1 MAEGD
6 VFDPAMFVLLIELV
20 RVENLP
26 HVVSRQSRGD
36 VRNVQNVRRVSAFT
50 SYSRLRLFVKISRN
64 FSTMIAVV
72 FRRRRLDDGRPTRVV
87 QSHLLLYKLSLSM
100 MISPSVTTLT
110 DLIQDFSTM
119 EEEEEALKKQREMT
133 TVNNVKKQ
141 QPTRVVTTG
150 VAQTPNNNNNN
161 TQQQQTR
168 NQEPGSIAQPDSNTF
183 KNHYQD
189 LVMLYRTLHERA
201 KGPKTLKKSFLVRNL
216 RYIKP
221 KKRKRKSTTTEM
233 SAETT
238 EKKIKSNERSRSRGD
253 DDDESDKDEN
263 EEEEEEESEDEKQP
277 KDDQDVMFRYFY
289 KAKGI
294 ADLRVSEKTER
305 AYRARCPF
313 CNLKPRNFIGLCQHL
328 NASHDQFYFT
338 FLPVNTVQKRTLV
351 DPNRMYVAK
360 SEDRVVTMNT
370 IEVRIK
376 KTSFV
381 MCENGQDK
389 LNMLDATLLKD
400 PANKSFEFFSGGKYQ
415 KVGTNKVILP
425 AIGNLAPTNT
435 SSQDVQSKT
444 HGWENELAIL
454 KIKLN
459 EEIRNKQLQKQ
470 NEMQLKSIEENISQV
485 AKKAAL
491 KEKEHKRG
499 WEENPFA
506 QFFTPHYY
514 DQISLDKAA
523 AVLNGEN
530 AEEHVKDFYN
540 SQKRMFGNDINLT
553 KVVRAAK
560 ERVQAENRATAEL
573 GQFHVGAPEQQQRL
587 LQQWSHSNNVKL
599 QGVGVKR
606 NREEGGDGREEEFPL
621 GYAASEQLIRQ
632 RLAKEAE
639 QKYIEKRIKKE
650 KSKLEKRKFASQ
662 GELDKAASQKKN
674 FRQSAQY
681 QEVVATKKT
690 TIQETGSRKSF
701 AIGGRYYHSRT
712 CLPMSK
718 KIFKT
723 EDKSTIPDS
732 DDDEREQE
740 EMWDKEDALFID
752 EYVDVAQVEKDF
764 FRMWN
769 KHVRKYCAMAN
780 RQMPDCT
787 SSFMYVHKEKLVKD
801 RQMRKLFHLHLM
813 NMYDFGVLSGKVIQA
828 LVAKMNEL
836 RRESE
841 NHAPNS
847 KLLSEKEEDTQSA
860 EKAPPAVVEAIEI
873 KN

>member
-1 MAEGD
+1 ME
-6 VFDPAMFVLLIELV
+6 E
-20 RVENLP
+20 E
-26 HVVSRQSRGD
+26 
-36 VRNVQNVRRVSAFT
+36 
-50 SYSRLRLFVKISRN
+50 
-64 FSTMIAVV
+64 
-72 FRRRRLDDGRPTRVV
+72 RRRL
-87 QSHLLLYKLSLSM
+87 LLLQQQRSQQLLSRGGGGGGML
-100 MISPSVTTLT
+100 VQRGGGE
-110 DLIQDFSTM
+110 D
-119 EEEEEALKKQREMT
+119 EEEEKRRMMMMQQQSMLKADLEKIGRRE
-133 TVNNVKKQ
+133 
-141 QPTRVVTTG
+141 R
-150 VAQTPNNNNNN
+150 
-161 TQQQQTR
+161 QQQQ
-168 NQEPGSIAQPDSNTF
+168 QPLLLSGGSSLSHSTASAAAKVAISQHPAQPDSNTF

-189 LVMLYRTLHERA
+189 LVMLYKTLRERA
-201 KGPKTLKKSFLVRNL
+201 KGPKTLKKTFLVRNL
-216 RYIKP
+216 MYIKP
-221 KKRKRKSTTTEM
+221 SKKKKKKK
-233 SAETT
+233 
-238 EKKIKSNERSRSRGD
+238 KKIEKGKSAKNSDDNSKDDSGKLEDEKSRK
-253 DDDESDKDEN
+253 ET
-263 EEEEEEESEDEKQP
+263 EEEEEEEEEDELQP

-289 KAKGI
+289 KGM

-313 CNLKPRNFIGLCQHL
+313 CFVKPRNFIGLCQHL

-338 FLPVNTVQKRTLV
+338 FLPVNTVQKRTV
-351 DPNRMYVAK
+351 TDPNRMFVAK
-360 SEDRVVTMNT
+360 SEDRMVTMNT

-400 PANKSFEFFSGGKYQ
+400 PANKSFEFFSGGKYP

-454 KIKLN
+454 KTKLN
-459 EEIRNKQLQKQ
+459 VEIRNKQLQKQ
-470 NEMQLKSIEENISQV
+470 NELQLKSIEENISQV
-485 AKKAAL
+485 AKKVAL
-491 KEKEHKRG
+491 KEHKRDF
-499 WEENPFA
+499 EENPLA

-530 AEEHVKDFYN
+530 AEKHVKDFYN
-540 SQKRMFGNDINLT
+540 RQKRKFGNDIDLT

-560 ERVQAENRATAEL
+560 ERVQAENRATAEKL
-573 GQFHVGAPEQQQRL
+573 GQFHVGLPEQQKQHL
-587 LQQWSHSNNVKL
+587 LQQWSHLNNVESTVLKK
-599 QGVGVKR
+599 QRAGVGR
-606 NREEGGDGREEEFPL
+606 IREREAELMPL
-621 GYAASEQLIRQ
+621 GQAASEQLKRQ
-632 RLAKEAE
+632 RLQKEAE
-639 QKYIEKRIKKE
+639 LKYVDKRRKMEESKVEKRRMQ
-650 KSKLEKRKFASQ
+650 LAAQ
-662 GELDKAASQKKN
+662 GGYDTVAQQKKN

-690 TIQETGSRKSF
+690 SIQETGSRKSF

-718 KIFKT
+718 KIFKR
-723 EDKSTIPDS
+723 EDKSAIPDS
-732 DDDEREQE
+732 DDDEKEQE

-787 SSFMYVHKEKLVKD
+787 SSFMYVHKERLVKD

-813 NMYDFGVLSGKVIQA
+813 NMYDFGVLSGKVIQV
-828 LVAKMNEL
+828 LVAKMNEFAL
-836 RRESE
+836 EAEE
-841 NHAPNS
+841 NPPPKKFA
-847 KLLSEKEEDTQSA
+847 EKE
-860 EKAPPAVVEAIEI
+860 
-873 KN
+873 

>member
-1 MAEGD
+1 ME
-6 VFDPAMFVLLIELV
+6 E
-20 RVENLP
+20 E
-26 HVVSRQSRGD
+26 
-36 VRNVQNVRRVSAFT
+36 
-50 SYSRLRLFVKISRN
+50 
-64 FSTMIAVV
+64 
-72 FRRRRLDDGRPTRVV
+72 RRRL
-87 QSHLLLYKLSLSM
+87 LLLQQQRSQQLLSRGGGGGGML
-100 MISPSVTTLT
+100 VQRGGGE
-110 DLIQDFSTM
+110 D
-119 EEEEEALKKQREMT
+119 EEEEKRRMMMMQQQSMLKADLEKIGRRE
-133 TVNNVKKQ
+133 
-141 QPTRVVTTG
+141 R
-150 VAQTPNNNNNN
+150 
-161 TQQQQTR
+161 QQQQ
-168 NQEPGSIAQPDSNTF
+168 QPLLLSGGSSLSHSTASAAAKVAISQHPAQPDSNTF

-189 LVMLYRTLHERA
+189 LVMLYKTLRERA
-201 KGPKTLKKSFLVRNL
+201 KGPKTLKKTFLVRNL
-216 RYIKP
+216 MYIKP
-221 KKRKRKSTTTEM
+221 SKKKKKTK
-233 SAETT
+233 
-238 EKKIKSNERSRSRGD
+238 KKIEKGKSAKNSDDNSKDDSGKLEDEKSRK
-253 DDDESDKDEN
+253 ET
-263 EEEEEEESEDEKQP
+263 EEEEEEEEEDELQP

-289 KAKGI
+289 KGM

-313 CNLKPRNFIGLCQHL
+313 CFVKPRNFIGLCQHL

-338 FLPVNTVQKRTLV
+338 FLPVNTVQKRTV
-351 DPNRMYVAK
+351 TDPNRMFVAK
-360 SEDRVVTMNT
+360 SEDRMVTMNT

-400 PANKSFEFFSGGKYQ
+400 PANKSFEFFSGGKYP

-454 KIKLN
+454 KTKLN
-459 EEIRNKQLQKQ
+459 VEIRNKQLQKQ
-470 NEMQLKSIEENISQV
+470 NELQLKSIEENISQV
-485 AKKAAL
+485 AKKVAL
-491 KEKEHKRG
+491 KEHKRDF
-499 WEENPFA
+499 EENPLA

-530 AEEHVKDFYN
+530 AEKHVKDFYN
-540 SQKRMFGNDINLT
+540 RQKRKFGNDIDLT

-560 ERVQAENRATAEL
+560 ERVQAENRATAEKL
-573 GQFHVGAPEQQQRL
+573 GQFHVGLPEQQKQHL
-587 LQQWSHSNNVKL
+587 LQQWSHLSNVESTVLKK
-599 QGVGVKR
+599 QRAGVGR
-606 NREEGGDGREEEFPL
+606 IREREAELMPL
-621 GYAASEQLIRQ
+621 GQAASEQLKRQ
-632 RLAKEAE
+632 RLQKEAE
-639 QKYIEKRIKKE
+639 LKYVDKRRKMEESKVEKRRMQ
-650 KSKLEKRKFASQ
+650 LAAQ
-662 GELDKAASQKKN
+662 GGYDTVAQQKKN

-690 TIQETGSRKSF
+690 SIQETGSRKSF

-718 KIFKT
+718 KIFKR
-723 EDKSTIPDS
+723 EDKSAIPDS
-732 DDDEREQE
+732 DDDEKEQE

-787 SSFMYVHKEKLVKD
+787 SSFMYVHKERLVKD

-813 NMYDFGVLSGKVIQA
+813 NMYDFGVLSGKVIQV
-828 LVAKMNEL
+828 LVAKMNEFAL
-836 RRESE
+836 EAEE
-841 NHAPNS
+841 NPPPKKFA
-847 KLLSEKEEDTQSA
+847 EKE
-860 EKAPPAVVEAIEI
+860 
-873 KN
+873 